1 MMLWIALAAQLSA
14 PVPTNLPK
22 WFVFDDFPSYLVDR
36 DPGVWAVGIR
46 VTVGAD
52 GSVQGCHVESSSGD
66 KRLDELSC
74 KKVAAGATFRPATS
88 PTGAAVPGVYRTYI
102 AWDVTRAPAA
112 TSRVSNADLN
122 LSVASLPAGVRSPAA
137 VRVMF
142 AVDEQGR
149 MTSCESEPTQAFE
162 QVEANPALVA
172 VACDQL
178 MKSYKPVP
186 AQNSAGEAIGS
197 VQDAIVRFSVQS
209 QASR

>member
-1 MMLWIALAAQLSA
+1 MLWIALAAQLSA
-14 PVPTNLPK
+14 PVPTNLPG
-22 WFVFDDFPSYLVDR
+22 WFAFDDFPAYLVNR

-46 VTVGAD
+46 VIVGPD
-52 GSVQGCHVESSSGD
+52 GAVQGCQVESSSGD
-66 KRLDELSC
+66 SGLDQLSC
-74 KKVAAGATFRPATS
+74 RKVVQGASFRPAMS
-88 PTGAAVPGVYRTYI
+88 PAGTAAPGVYRTYI
-102 AWDVTRAPAA
+102 AWDVTKAPSA

-122 LSVASLPAGVRSPAA
+122 LSVASLPPGIHSPAA

-142 AVDEQGR
+142 AVDAQGR
-149 MTSCESEPTQAFE
+149 MTSCESEPTQGFE
-162 QVEANPALVA
+162 QVEKDPALVA

-186 AQNSAGEAIGS
+186 AKTSAGEPVPS